1 MVTGIAHK
9 TLTLERLIIKTLS
22 YYTHLG
28 ESSKIIF
35 MMFSNQRSNPKA
47 KGDISVPGSTVTS
60 SHKKVKE
67 VPEKVTSR
75 LIINY

>member
-22 YYTHLG
+22 YYTQLG

-47 KGDISVPGSTVTS
+47 KGDIR

-67 VPEKVTSR
+67 VSEKVTSR